1 MRRLRVDV
9 ATFTLIM
16 GGVNGAI
23 YYLAPLIPD
32 PGLRGFAVVFLE
44 LLTVWASTEE
54 DEVKKA
60 TGAVTT

>member
-1 MRRLRVDV
+1 
-9 ATFTLIM
+9 M

-23 YYLAPLIPD
+23 YYLAPIIPD

-54 DEVKKA
+54 EETTKTVVTKTTT
-60 TGAVTT
+60 TGVETP